1 MSRFYDRNYDEI
13 QENKRNLYVAAAVV
27 GGAVVNGVMQANAA
41 QSAAQTESAAGAQ
54 ASANTLAAEQQAI
67 GAIQGAYNTGL
78 GVQNPYL
85 QTGGEANS
93 AYANWLGLG
102 TPQLPTDTSTAAPPT
117 GNAPQNP
124 STPSNPVA
132 TPGVQTTGLGPQ
144 TTVGGSPTSS
154 VSPTSSGSPST
165 AAAPTANAPQ
175 APTGIGPTQTQLNQ
189 GASATTTGGGLQM
202 FNNQDLN
209 AQLAPNYSFVNQ
221 QNLQNLKASL
231 AATGDLQTGQG
242 LKDIV
247 NYSTNNAQN
256 AYQQAFNNWN
266 TQNNQIAQ
274 RLQYGSTQ
282 GQGAANTVA
291 QLSGNTGSNIAS
303 TVTGSTAASNN
314 YLTGAASANAAG
326 QIGTANAIGGAFTGA
341 TNGYLGANI
350 YQNMLNNQ
358 TNANGTANT
367 AITDV
372 NNASTPNYQ
381 LTPPG
386 YSGVGLNPS
395 DRRLKRDIRNIG
407 MKNNLPLYTY
417 KYIWDDKINIG
428 HMADEVEKV
437 YPNAVRYTKDGFAM
451 VDYSIV
457 GEK

>member
-27 GGAVVNGVMQANAA
+27 AGSVVNGVMQANAA
-41 QSAAQTESAAGAQ
+41 QGAAQTEAEAGQQ
-54 ASANTLAAEQQAI
+54 ASANTLAAQQQAI
-67 GAIQGAYNTGL
+67 GAIQGAYNTGV

-102 TPQLPTDTSTAAPPT
+102 TPQLPTNTSTAAPPT

-124 STPSNPVA
+124 TVNGTAPSIPVA
-132 TPGVQTTGLGPQ
+132 APTGLGPG
-144 TTVGGSPTSS
+144 T

-175 APTGIGPTQTQLNQ
+175 APAGIGPTQTQFNQ

-282 GQGAANTVA
+282 GQGAANTVD

-303 TVTGSTAASNN
+303 TITGTTAASNN

-326 QIGTANAIGGAFTGA
+326 QIGTANAIGGAINGA

-372 NNASTPNYQ
+372 NNAATPNYQ
-381 LTPPG
+381 LTTPG

-395 DRRLKRDIRNIG
+395 DRRLKRDIRTIG